1 MKRTLI
7 SFAVLGTILG
17 SSLAQAGGYDRSGQD
32 TSIIF
37 AEGNAVEITYVTV
50 KPSVTGTYDATAQGA
65 ATFYTLNPA
74 AATGSVAPSYNMTN
88 IAFKMDIND
97 EFSLAVIN
105 DSPFGADVAWTSGMF
120 TGTKGKIKSNATTA
134 LLSYAMDNNVTVYGG
149 LKSQSIS
156 ADAAVPLKTYEFAA
170 AEDTSLGYV
179 IGAAIAKPEIGM
191 RVALTFHPKIK
202 HTLSVVET
210 VGVTA
215 LDPVDLEVTLPDAL
229 NLGFQTGI
237 AANTLLF
244 GSLRY
249 VKWSQTEVAPAQYKA
264 NALLGNGAALLVK
277 GTDVVN
283 FNLGVGRK
291 FNDLWSGAITYGS
304 ERKTGDAGSAFTFKD
319 GYKKIGLGVTYTA
332 KQAKITIGVQ
342 KVTVGDLDIAIA
354 NGTAG
359 NAAMASND
367 ALVTAVKIAY
377 KF

>member
-37 AEGNAVEITYVTV
+37 AEGNAVEITHVSV

-65 ATFYTLNPA
+65 ASNTA
-74 AATGSVAPSYNMTN
+74 ASTGNVAPSYNMTN
-88 IAFKMDIND
+88 IAFKMDIDD

-105 DSPFGADVAWTSGMF
+105 DSPFGADVAWTSGIL
-120 TGTKGKIKSNATTA
+120 TGTTGKIKSNATTA

-156 ADAAVPLKTYEFAA
+156 ADAAIPLKTYVLAA

-191 RVALTFHPKIK
+191 RVALTYHTKIK
-202 HTLSVVET
+202 HTLSAVEHT
-210 VGVTA
+210 TA
-215 LDPVDLEVTLPDAL
+215 TGTLPAADLEVTLPDAF
-229 NLGFQTGI
+229 NLDFQTGI

-249 VKWSQTEVAPAQYKA
+249 VKWSQTEVAPALYKA
-264 NALLGNGAALLVK
+264 AAGLGNGAALLVK

-291 FNDLWSGAITYGS
+291 FNDLWSGAVTYGS
-304 ERKTGDAGSAFTFKD
+304 ERKTDDVGSPFTFKD

-332 KQAKITIGVQ
+332 EQAKITIGVQ
-342 KVTVGDLDIAIA
+342 KVTVGDLNIAIA
-354 NGTAG
+354 NGAAG

>member
-37 AEGNAVEITYVTV
+37 AEGNAVEISHVSV
-50 KPSVTGTYDATAQGA
+50 KPSITGTYDATAQTVAPKKG
-65 ATFYTLNPA
+65 FSPA
-74 AATGSVAPSYNMTN
+74 AATGNAAPSYNMTN
-88 IAFKMDIND
+88 IAFKMDIDD
-97 EFSLAVIN
+97 ELSLAVIN
-105 DSPFGADVAWTSGMF
+105 DSPFGADVAWTSGIL
-120 TGTKGKIKSNATTA
+120 TGTTGKIKSNATTA

-210 VGVTA
+210 VAGTVLPA
-215 LDPVDLEVTLPDAL
+215 ADLEVTLPDAL
-229 NLGFQTGI
+229 NLDFQTGI

-249 VKWSQTEVAPAQYKA
+249 VKWNQTEVAPARYKA
-264 NALLGNGAALLVK
+264 LHGVALLVK

-291 FNDLWSGAITYGS
+291 FNDLWSGAVTYGS

-332 KQAKITIGVQ
+332 EQAKITIGVQ
-342 KVTVGDLDIAIA
+342 KVTVGDQDIAIA
-354 NGTAG
+354 KGVAG

>member
-37 AEGNAVEITYVTV
+37 AEGNAVEITHVSV
-50 KPSVTGTYDATAQGA
+50 KPSITGTYDVTAQTVAPMKG
-65 ATFYTLNPA
+65 FSPA
-74 AATGSVAPSYNMTN
+74 AATGNAAPSYNMTN
-88 IAFKMDIND
+88 IAFKMDIDD
-97 EFSLAVIN
+97 ELSLAVIN

-120 TGTKGKIKSNATTA
+120 TGTTGKIKSNATTA

-156 ADAAVPLKTYEFAA
+156 ADTAVPLKTYEFAA

-210 VGVTA
+210 VAGTVLPA
-215 LDPVDLEVTLPDAL
+215 ADLEVTLPDAL
-229 NLGFQTGI
+229 NLDFQTGI

-249 VKWSQTEVAPAQYKA
+249 VKWNQTEVAPARYKA
-264 NALLGNGAALLVK
+264 LHGVALLVK

-291 FNDLWSGAITYGS
+291 FNDLWSGAVTYGS

-332 KQAKITIGVQ
+332 EQAKITIGVQ
-342 KVTVGDLDIAIA
+342 KVTVGDQDIAIA
-354 NGTAG
+354 KGVAG

>member
-37 AEGNAVEITYVTV
+37 AEGNAVEISHVSV
-50 KPSVTGTYDATAQGA
+50 KPSITGTYDATAQTVAPMKG
-65 ATFYTLNPA
+65 FSPA
-74 AATGSVAPSYNMTN
+74 AATGNAAPSYNMTN
-88 IAFKMDIND
+88 IAFKMDIDD
-97 EFSLAVIN
+97 ELSLAVIN

-120 TGTKGKIKSNATTA
+120 TGTTGKIKSNATTA

-156 ADAAVPLKTYEFAA
+156 ADTAVPLKTYEFAA

-210 VGVTA
+210 VAGTVLPA
-215 LDPVDLEVTLPDAL
+215 ADLEVTLPDAL
-229 NLGFQTGI
+229 NLDFQTGI

-249 VKWSQTEVAPAQYKA
+249 VKWNQTEVAPARYKA
-264 NALLGNGAALLVK
+264 LHGVALLVK

-332 KQAKITIGVQ
+332 EQAKITIGVQ
-342 KVTVGDLDIAIA
+342 KVTVGDQDIAIA
-354 NGTAG
+354 KGVAG

>member
-37 AEGNAVEITYVTV
+37 AEGNAVEITHVSV
-50 KPSVTGTYDATAQGA
+50 KPSVTGTYSSTAA
-65 ATFYTLNPA
+65 S
-74 AATGSVAPSYNMTN
+74 TGNVAPSYNMTN
-88 IAFKMDIND
+88 IAFKMDIDD

-105 DSPFGADVAWTSGMF
+105 DSPFGADVAWTSGIL
-120 TGTKGKIKSNATTA
+120 TGTTGKIKSNATTA

-156 ADAAVPLKTYEFAA
+156 ADAAIPLKTYVLAA

-191 RVALTFHPKIK
+191 RVALTYHTKIK
-202 HTLSVVET
+202 HTLSAVEHT
-210 VGVTA
+210 TA
-215 LDPVDLEVTLPDAL
+215 TGTLPAAGLEVTLPDAF
-229 NLGFQTGI
+229 NLDFQTGI

-249 VKWSQTEVAPAQYKA
+249 VKWSQTEVAPALYKA
-264 NALLGNGAALLVK
+264 AAGLGNGAALLVK

-291 FNDLWSGAITYGS
+291 FNDLWSGAVTYGS
-304 ERKTGDAGSAFTFKD
+304 ERKTDDVGSPFTFKD

-332 KQAKITIGVQ
+332 EQAKITFGVQ
-342 KVTVGDLDIAIA
+342 KVTVGDLNISIA
-354 NGTAG
+354 NGALG

>member
-37 AEGNAVEITYVTV
+37 AEGNAVEISHVSV
-50 KPSVTGTYDATAQGA
+50 KPSITGTYDAKAQTVAPMKG
-65 ATFYTLNPA
+65 FSPA
-74 AATGSVAPSYNMTN
+74 AATGNAAPSYNMTN
-88 IAFKMDIND
+88 IAFKMDIDD
-97 EFSLAVIN
+97 ELSLAVIN

-120 TGTKGKIKSNATTA
+120 TGTTGKIKSNATTA

-156 ADAAVPLKTYEFAA
+156 ADTAVPLKTYEFAA

-210 VGVTA
+210 VAGTVLPA
-215 LDPVDLEVTLPDAL
+215 ADLEVTLPDAL
-229 NLGFQTGI
+229 NLDFQTGI

-249 VKWSQTEVAPAQYKA
+249 VKWNQTEVAPARYKA
-264 NALLGNGAALLVK
+264 LHGVALLVK

-291 FNDLWSGAITYGS
+291 FNDLWSGAVTYGS

-332 KQAKITIGVQ
+332 EQAKITIGVQ
-342 KVTVGDLDIAIA
+342 KVTVGDQDIAIA
-354 NGTAG
+354 KGVAG